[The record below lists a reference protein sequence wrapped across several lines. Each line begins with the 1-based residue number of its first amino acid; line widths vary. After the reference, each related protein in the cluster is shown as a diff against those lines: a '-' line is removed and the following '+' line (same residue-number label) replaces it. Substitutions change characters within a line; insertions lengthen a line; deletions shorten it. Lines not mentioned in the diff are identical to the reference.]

1 MRLVIAALLALM
13 ILPAQAGSVVYA
25 CTWDGQTA
33 RLDLTKHR
41 AHIAGLEADLNEG
54 LLFNFNTDQ
63 GRVVMDLGD
72 PDILHFDKPKT
83 IKGTVEPNIPVTCS
97 LAS

>member
-1 MRLVIAALLALM
+1 MRLVIAALLALT
-13 ILPAQAGSVVYA
+13 ILPAQAAPVVYD
-25 CTWDGQTA
+25 CTWGGQSA
-33 RLDLTKHR
+33 RLNLTEHR
-41 AHIAGLEADLNEG
+41 VQIAGLETELNEG
-54 LLFNFNTDQ
+54 LMFNFRTAK

-83 IKGTVEPNIPVTCS
+83 IKGTVEPNTPVTCS